1 MNLSQLT
8 RLQALKK
15 HLAAFQ
21 KNHPKFGS
29 FCTAV
34 YQNALTEGKV
44 IEISATSPDGRN
56 YVTNLKLTPEDL
68 EFLHALQEL
77 KQLR

>member
-34 YQNALTEGKV
+34 YQNALTEGTV

-56 YVTNLKLTPEDL
+56 YATNHNLPPEDL
-68 EFLHALQEL
+68 VFLKAPQQHT
-77 KQLR
+77 QLR